1 MHLKRRNFL
10 LLLGSGASAIVA
22 SSVPGCDG
30 RKPNLSSTGS
40 SPSPSS
46 SKTGLNLSGIDE
58 IGFRPVSG
66 PMPLPHDPRSPS
78 EQIQAY
84 QAYEVLDELVLPED
98 FEYEVI
104 ATWGDRVGNSRFGY
118 NNDYLS
124 FIETGENL
132 GYLTVNFEYISGRT
146 WMETYSEVLGKSLPF
161 AEVTAAIDTSPIN
174 AYALPDGDPL
184 KAKIQQICQE
194 ALLDQGL
201 GVITLNR
208 DDRGKW
214 VRQPSQADRRV
225 TGISGLTDECSL
237 KATGPATAVFR
248 KTQGQ
253 GYIDGL
259 GDRIVGTFANCAGG
273 TTPWGTVLSAEENF
287 QAQVPEPVFPD
298 GTSAQPSQLP
308 FYMDEKN
315 IYGQGNVFG
324 LAGNKYGWIVEIDPA
339 NPNDC
344 GTKHTWL
351 GRYRHE
357 AVGVRVEAGKPIA
370 FYSGCDRRGGHIYK
384 FVSRQS
390 ASDPQDKANSQL
402 LADGT
407 LYAAKFQPDG
417 TGTWIPL
424 APTTPID
431 PDFPSNIWG
440 NSILLPSPPA
450 GGYIKAEQDYGIKG
464 FKERLKTLGDIYT
477 GTEVEKQG
485 AILIDAHY
493 AANAV
498 GATCAAR
505 PEDTEIAPD
514 GSLYISFTSGSPG
527 DSGGPD
533 KRIFKTPTGE
543 PHEYGWI
550 MHLVETDNNPG
561 ALSFTWQM
569 MAAGGEPA
577 QGGWGFANPD
587 NILLDPRGNLWMVT
601 DMSTSK
607 MNQVVPSRVD
617 RSGQPIDPSKLSG
630 TFGNNSLWYFPL
642 QGESAGDAY
651 LFAIGP
657 MECEMTG
664 PYFSRDG
671 SSLFL
676 AVQHPGESGGIRRDG
691 AIETREFEMLTP
703 TGEGFRQTRQVPIGS
718 NWPDSQANSSPKPS
732 VVAIYRR
739 DLGSIV

>member
-10 LLLGSGASAIVA
+10 LLLGGSA
-22 SSVPGCDG
+22 SSIALSSLSGCDG
-30 RKPNLSSTGS
+30 SKNFPSTGS
-40 SPSPSS
+40 SPSTP
-46 SKTGLNLSGIDE
+46 TTALNSPKADA

-66 PMPLPHDPRSPS
+66 PMPLPNDPRSPS

-84 QAYEVLDELVLPED
+84 QAYEVLDELLLPEG

-104 ATWGDRVGNSRFGY
+104 ASWGDRVGDSRFGY

-124 FIETGENL
+124 FVETGDDL
-132 GYLTVNFEYISGRT
+132 GYLTINFEYISGQT
-146 WMETYSEVLGKSLPF
+146 WIETYGDVLGKSVPF
-161 AEVTAAIDTSPIN
+161 AEVAAAIDKSGTN
-174 AYALPDGDPL
+174 AYGLPDGNPL
-184 KAKIQQICQE
+184 KAQIQQICQE

-201 GVITLNR
+201 GVITLGR
-208 DDRGKW
+208 DERGKW
-214 VRQPSQADRRV
+214 VRQPSKADRRV
-225 TGISGLTDECSL
+225 TGISGLSDECYL

-259 GDRIVGTFANCAGG
+259 GDRIIGTFGNCAGG

-287 QAQVPEPVFPD
+287 QAQVPEPVYPD
-298 GTSAQPSQLP
+298 GTSADPSKLP
-308 FYMDEKN
+308 FLMDEKKL
-315 IYGQGNVFG
+315 YGQGNVFG
-324 LAGNKYGWIVEIDPA
+324 LAGNKYGWIVEIDPT
-339 NPNDC
+339 NPDDC

-357 AVGVRVEAGKPIA
+357 AVGVRVEVGKPIA

-384 FVSRQS
+384 FVSRQNVS
-390 ASDPQDKANSQL
+390 NPQDKANSQL
-402 LADGT
+402 LTDGT
-407 LYAAKFQPDG
+407 LYGAKFNPDG

-424 APTTPID
+424 TPKTAID
-431 PDFPSNIWG
+431 PDLPSNIWG
-440 NSILLPSPPA
+440 NTLPLHPRPA
-450 GGYIKAEQDYGIKG
+450 GGYFKAEQDEQVKQ
-464 FKERLKTLGDIYT
+464 FKERFTTLGDIYS
-477 GTEVEKQG
+477 GSEVEKQG

-505 PEDTEIAPD
+505 PEDTEIATD

-527 DSGGPD
+527 DDGGPD
-533 KRIFKTPTGE
+533 KRIFKTPTEE

-550 MHLVETDNNPG
+550 MRLVEAENDLAASN
-561 ALSFTWQM
+561 FTWEM
-569 MAAGGEPA
+569 MAAGGEA
-577 QGGWGFANPD
+577 AEGGWGFANPD

-607 MNQVVPSRVD
+607 LNRAVPSRVD
-617 RSGQPIDPSKLSG
+617 ESGNAIAQSKKSG
-630 TFGNNSLWYFPL
+630 VFGNNSLWYFPME
-642 QGESAGDAY
+642 GEAAGNAY

-676 AVQHPGESGGIRRDG
+676 AVQHPGEVGGTRRDG
-691 AIETREFEMLTP
+691 ASETRDFEILTGN
-703 TGEGFRQTRQVPIGS
+703 GETFRQARQVPLGS
-718 NWPDSQANSSPKPS
+718 NWPDKQVNSSPKPS

-739 DLGSIV
+739 DFGSIV